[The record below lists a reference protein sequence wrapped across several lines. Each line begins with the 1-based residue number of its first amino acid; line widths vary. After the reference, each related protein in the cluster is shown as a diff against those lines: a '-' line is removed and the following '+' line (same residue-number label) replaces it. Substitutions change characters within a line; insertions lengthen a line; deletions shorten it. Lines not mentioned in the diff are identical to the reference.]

1 LAKKGKEQK
10 LKYQFRYKK
19 RKKMINVLITDDH
32 PVVRRGIRQILED
45 DERIGL
51 VHEASDGKELFDK
64 LNKQVYDVILLDISL
79 PGRSGLDLIGQI
91 KRTQPSAAIL
101 ILSIHSEE
109 MYAIKALKAG
119 AAGYLTKTSAPE
131 ELISAINKVSK
142 GERYISASLADN
154 ITESVISGTERPL
167 YQLLSSR
174 EVEVLQ
180 LFSEGKKVVQIAAE
194 LSLSPKTV
202 STYRERLLEKLKLHT
217 TSDLIRYAIMEGIT
231 RQE

>member
-1 LAKKGKEQK
+1 
-10 LKYQFRYKK
+10 
-19 RKKMINVLITDDH
+19 MIKVLITDDH

-45 DERIGL
+45 DDRISL
-51 VHEASDGKELFDK
+51 VQEAGNGKELFERLK
-64 LNKQVYDVILLDISL
+64 EQLFDVILLDISL
-79 PGRSGLDLIGQI
+79 PGRSGLDLIEQI
-91 KRTQPSAAIL
+91 KRTQSSASIL

-131 ELISAINKVSK
+131 ELISAINKVSN
-142 GERYISASLADN
+142 GERYISTSLADK
-154 ITESVISGTERPL
+154 IAESVISGSEKPL
-167 YQLLSSR
+167 YQLLSAR

-202 STYRERLLEKLKLHT
+202 STYRERLLKKLKLHT

>member
-1 LAKKGKEQK
+1 
-10 LKYQFRYKK
+10 
-19 RKKMINVLITDDH
+19 MIKVLITDDH

-45 DERIGL
+45 DDRISL
-51 VHEASDGKELFDK
+51 VQEASNGKELFERLK
-64 LNKQVYDVILLDISL
+64 EQLFDVILLDISL
-79 PGRSGLDLIGQI
+79 PGRSGLDLIEQI
-91 KRTQPSAAIL
+91 KRTQSSASIL

-131 ELISAINKVSK
+131 ELISAINKVSN
-142 GERYISASLADN
+142 GERYISTSLADK
-154 ITESVISGTERPL
+154 IAESVISGSEKPL
-167 YQLLSSR
+167 YQLLSAR

>member
-1 LAKKGKEQK
+1 
-10 LKYQFRYKK
+10 
-19 RKKMINVLITDDH
+19 MINVLITDDH

-51 VHEASDGKELFDK
+51 VHEASDGKELFDN
-64 LNKQVYDVILLDISL
+64 LNKQIYDVILLDISL

-91 KRTQPSAAIL
+91 KKIQPFAAIL

-142 GERYISASLADN
+142 GERYISVSLADSLAEN
-154 ITESVISGTERPL
+154 LISDTKMPL
-167 YQLLSSR
+167 HQLLSSR
-174 EVEVLQ
+174 ELEVLQ
-180 LFSEGKKVVQIAAE
+180 LLAEGKKVVQIASE
-194 LSLSPKTV
+194 LSLSPKTIG
-202 STYRERLLEKLKLHT
+202 TYRVRLLEKLKLHT
-217 TSDLIRYAIMEGIT
+217 TAELIRYAIMQGIGG
-231 RQE
+231 QK